1 MRRIIPLILL
11 WLSLIYLVI
20 AFGVTST
27 GCFFALFYLHG
38 GLGHYNPG
46 DWNQQA
52 WMTSQVETA
61 FSWFWA
67 LCMSVGL
74 GILLV
79 AISSLLVSL
88 TRRAPVPTAEAAGKT
103 PFDAHSAPRPAQAD
117 AEPSHEIR
125 SVAVKD

>member
-11 WLSLIYLVI
+11 WVSLIYLVI

-27 GCFFALFYLHG
+27 GTFHALFYLHG
-38 GLGHYNPG
+38 GLPTYNPA
-46 DWNQQA
+46 DWNQHA
-52 WMTSQVETA
+52 WMMSQLEIT

-79 AISSLLVSL
+79 AVSSLLVSL
-88 TRRAPVPTAEAAGKT
+88 TRRAERVISAASIALPYDSHT
-103 PFDAHSAPRPAQAD
+103 APRPPQD
-117 AEPSHEIR
+117 VDSGHEIR
-125 SVAVKD
+125 SVAAKD

>member
-1 MRRIIPLILL
+1 MRRVIPLILL
-11 WLSLIYLVI
+11 WLSLIFLVI

-27 GCFFALFYLHG
+27 GTFFAMFYLHG

-52 WMTSQVETA
+52 WLTSQVETT
-61 FSWFWA
+61 FGWFWA

-88 TRRAPVPTAEAAGKT
+88 TRRAAAAIAEPAVR
-103 PFDAHSAPRPAQAD
+103 PSSDSHPAPAPPRAD
-117 AEPSHEIR
+117 AEPSQEMR
-125 SVAVKD
+125 SVAAKG